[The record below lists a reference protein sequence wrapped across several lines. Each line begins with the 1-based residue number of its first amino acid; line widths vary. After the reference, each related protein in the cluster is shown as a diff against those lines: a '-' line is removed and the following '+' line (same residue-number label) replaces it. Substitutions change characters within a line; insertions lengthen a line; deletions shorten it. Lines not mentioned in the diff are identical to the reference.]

1 MALGKEGCRVEM
13 YGERKDTT
21 WQEAFIQDFQMSQ
34 KILQSDALRVDF
46 PLQGQCSSSME
57 PCFEKA
63 MSKTLQTDRKI

>member
-1 MALGKEGCRVEM
+1 
-13 YGERKDTT
+13 
-21 WQEAFIQDFQMSQ
+21 MSQ